1 MSKEDRPET
10 PSEPEEEGLQ
20 TKEAAE
26 TGLSEEEIEEALREK
41 DQFRTM
47 AQRAQ
52 ADLVN
57 YKRRAEEEREE
68 TRRAATSHLLL
79 RILAILD
86 DLKRALTLIP
96 EDAVAPGWLD
106 GLLLVQRNIEGILD
120 AEGVSKIEVLGRPF
134 DPWECEAV
142 FHEETQEE
150 EEGRV
155 TKVIRDG
162 YKLYDNR
169 VLRAAQ
175 VVVSKRPESTV
186 QPDNYEEAQ

>member
-1 MSKEDRPET
+1 MSKEDRPDT
-10 PSEPEEEGLQ
+10 SSEPDEEGLQ
-20 TKEAAE
+20 TKEEAE
-26 TGLSEEEIEEALREK
+26 TGLSKEEIEEALREK

-52 ADLVN
+52 ADLIN
-57 YKRRAEEEREE
+57 YKRRAEEERKE
-68 TRRAATSHLLL
+68 TRRTATSHLLL

-86 DLKRALTLIP
+86 DLKRALTMIP

-120 AEGVSKIEVLGRPF
+120 AEGVGKIEVLGQPF

-142 FHEETQEE
+142 FHEETPEE

-155 TKVIRDG
+155 IKVLRDG
-162 YKLYDNR
+162 YKLNDR

-175 VVVSKRPESTV
+175 VIVSKRPESTV
-186 QPDNYEEAQ
+186 QPDNHEEAQ

>member
-1 MSKEDRPET
+1 MSKEDRPDT
-10 PSEPEEEGLQ
+10 SSEPEEEELQ
-20 TKEAAE
+20 TKEKAE
-26 TGLSEEEIEEALREK
+26 TGLSEEEIAEVLREK

-52 ADLVN
+52 ADLIN

-68 TRRAATSHLLL
+68 TRRTAASHLLL

-86 DLKRALTLIP
+86 DLKRALTMIP

-120 AEGVSKIEVLGRPF
+120 AEGVGKIEVLGQPF

-142 FHEETQEE
+142 FHEETAEE

-155 TKVIRDG
+155 IKVLRDG
-162 YKLYDNR
+162 YKLHDR

-175 VVVSKRPESTV
+175 VIVSKRPESTV
-186 QPDNYEEAQ
+186 QPDNHEEAQ